1 MLTRRTSIDRIPLS
15 IAVMHPAKQV
25 IHDALLRR
33 GDTEATA
40 EGRAIALI
48 DLLIRGRYIVRTKEQ
63 RVAQC
68 SYEALE

>member
-1 MLTRRTSIDRIPLS
+1 
-15 IAVMHPAKQV
+15 MHPAKQV

-33 GDTEATA
+33 GDTEAAA